1 MKAQITSRNAL
12 SASVNI
18 TSLWWCQIWPVL
30 LRSQRFWWV
39 SEFNLPIYSS
49 FIHFI
54 IQGVTLGYWAY
65 LLNLLFHHV
74 MEGWSNGIGIFNL
87 QLGILLGWESEKVSK
102 WPRVKKNFSFVVF
115 PSSFAEKG
123 EKGYLIVGSGVL
135 PTLYMELLEMCAPA
149 TNFSYR

>member
-1 MKAQITSRNAL
+1 M
-12 SASVNI
+12 
-18 TSLWWCQIWPVL
+18 
-30 LRSQRFWWV
+30 

-49 FIHFI
+49 LIHFI

-87 QLGILLGWESEKVSK
+87 RLGILLGGESEKVSK

-115 PSSFAEKG
+115 PSSLAEKG